1 MTFLAARL
9 PNGRGVGSTT
19 GTAARAAAGAA
30 GARVLEGLGADAGA
44 AAAAD
49 LTGDVAA
56 TAGAALPVV
65 FAAVFVA
72 VFTAVFAAGWL
83 ADFGSAAFAGGGAGF
98 LTGALAAGAADL
110 TAAFAMVLVTGW
122 TGLVALT
129 AAVFTGVLLVL
140 AAVPAFTEVVAFLAA
155 VSTFAALGAGF
166 VIALAD
172 DFGAG
177 LAAGLPGADALGAAD
192 GMRAWFPDATGLP
205 FFALLVAGAF
215 TKGLLS
221 VPDDAWSGGG
231 TASRAGDR

>member
-1 MTFLAARL
+1 
-9 PNGRGVGSTT
+9 
-19 GTAARAAAGAA
+19 
-30 GARVLEGLGADAGA
+30 VLEGLGADAGA

-56 TAGAALPVV
+56 TAGAALAVA
-65 FAAVFVA
+65 FAAVFA
-72 VFTAVFAAGWL
+72 AVFAAGWL

-110 TAAFAMVLVTGW
+110 TAAFAMVLVTGL

-129 AAVFTGVLLVL
+129 AAVFTGVLLVFV
-140 AAVPAFTEVVAFLAA
+140 AVPAFAEVVAFLAA
-155 VSTFAALGAGF
+155 VSTFPALGTGF

-177 LAAGLPGADALGAAD
+177 LAAGLPVADALGAAD
-192 GMRAWFPDATGLP
+192 DMRAWFPDATGLP
-205 FFALLVAGAF
+205 FFALLVAGAL

-231 TASRAGDR
+231 TVSRPGDR